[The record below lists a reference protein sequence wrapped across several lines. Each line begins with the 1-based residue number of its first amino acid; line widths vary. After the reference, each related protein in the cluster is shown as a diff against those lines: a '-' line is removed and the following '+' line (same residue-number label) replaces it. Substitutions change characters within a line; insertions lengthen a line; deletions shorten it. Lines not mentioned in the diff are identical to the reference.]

1 MKSAEF
7 VRSAVRPAD
16 FPADG
21 LPEIAI
27 VGRSNVGKSTLVNAL
42 TGVRL
47 ARTSAAPGKTRTAN
61 VYRLQGENER
71 AFHLV
76 DLPGYGYARAARQA
90 RGGQSSAAGRRRA
103 AVEEF
108 EALAQEYFG
117 DRAEDAHADRGGG
130 TVAPQKNRRRPA
142 AFAVLLLVDGRHPGL
157 ESDLRAHDWLAALN
171 VPLGVVAT
179 KMDKLTR
186 AERSRAQQA
195 FERAFTAPVLPL
207 SAATGEGMKDLW
219 KLIARLLSSHP

>member
-1 MKSAEF
+1 MAPRAEF

-16 FPADG
+16 YPADG

-42 TGVRL
+42 TGLRL

-61 VYRLQGENER
+61 VYRLQGENDR
-71 AFHLV
+71 PFHLV

-103 AVEEF
+103 SVEEF
-108 EALAQEYFG
+108 EALAQDYFG
-117 DRAEDAHADRGGG
+117 DRADVREGGAS
-130 TVAPQKNRRRPA
+130 APQQKSRRRPA

>member
-1 MKSAEF
+1 LKSAEF

>member
-1 MKSAEF
+1 MKTRAEF
-7 VRSAVRPAD
+7 VRSAVRPVD
-16 FPADG
+16 YPADG

-42 TGVRL
+42 TGLRL

-61 VYRLQGENER
+61 VYRLQGENDR
-71 AFHLV
+71 PFHLV
-76 DLPGYGYARAARQA
+76 DLPGYGYARAARPA
-90 RGGQSSAAGRRRA
+90 RSGQSSAAGRRRA

-108 EALAQEYFG
+108 EALAQDYFG
-117 DRAEDAHADRGGG
+117 DRAGDARADRKG
-130 TVAPQKNRRRPA
+130 RRPA

-207 SAATGEGMKDLW
+207 SAATGEGMKELW

>member
-1 MKSAEF
+1 MANRAEF

-21 LPEIAI
+21 LPEVAI

-42 TGVRL
+42 TGLRL

-61 VYRLQGENER
+61 VYRLQAQGEIEGP
-71 AFHLV
+71 FHLV
-76 DLPGYGYARAARQA
+76 DLPGYGYARAPRQA
-90 RGGQSSAAGRRRA
+90 RGSQESARGRRQ
-103 AVEEF
+103 VER
-108 EALAQEYFG
+108 EAFDTLAEDYFG
-117 DRAEDAHADRGGG
+117 DRAGQVRADRKG
-130 TVAPQKNRRRPA
+130 RLPA

-171 VPLGVVAT
+171 VPMGVVAT

-186 AERSRAQQA
+186 AERSRAQHA
-195 FERAFTAPVLPL
+195 FERAFTASVLPV

-219 KLIARLLSSHP
+219 KLIPRLLSSHL

>member
-1 MKSAEF
+1 VSTRAEF
-7 VRSAVRPAD
+7 VRSAVRPPD

-42 TGVRL
+42 TGIRL

-61 VYRLQGENER
+61 VYRLQGEIEKPL
-71 AFHLV
+71 HLV
-76 DLPGYGYARAARQA
+76 DLPGYGYARAPRQA
-90 RGGQSSAAGRRRA
+90 RGGQKSAKGRRQ
-103 AVEEF
+103 VER
-108 EALAQEYFG
+108 EAFDTLAEDYFG
-117 DRAEDAHADRGGG
+117 DRAGQAHVDRKG
-130 TVAPQKNRRRPA
+130 RRPA

-171 VPLGVVAT
+171 VPMGVVAT

-186 AERSRAQQA
+186 AERSRAQHA
-195 FERAFTAPVLPL
+195 FERAFTAPVLPV